1 MKELLTKKMS
11 ISDEGM
17 VTLEA
22 RCSAIIEK
30 TLLSKL
36 GDPRSF
42 TIPITIKNLSIGSAV
57 LDLGASINLMT
68 LSMMERI
75 GNMEVKETRM
85 TIQPTDHSIK
95 IPHGVVENMLVD
107 VGKFTLSTDF
117 VIMDIEEDSNIPL
130 ILGKPFLNTINVVI
144 SVAKGKFTI

>member
-22 RCSAIIEK
+22 RCSAIIKK

-42 TIPITIKNLSIGSAV
+42 TIPITIKNLSVGSEF

-75 GNMEVKETRM
+75 GNMEVKETRL
-85 TIQPTDHSIK
+85 TIQLADHSIK

-107 VGKFTLSTDF
+107 VGKFTLSTNF

-130 ILGKPFLNTINVVI
+130 ILGKPFLNMINVVI